1 MADTLKADIAKELNI
16 TARRNDSF
24 KLKLQVKDAAGTLV
38 MNGTNSG
45 SIPKYQAKM
54 TIINSS
60 GDKVLNVYTY
70 YWNNVVPG
78 NSGHDNNA
86 EPTSSVEGH
95 YSPSGAAVVD
105 GIYLASQT
113 DANDATQAATITIPY
128 THMDFQ
134 SGSYKYDLQ
143 IRLKDGDNA
152 TVDYTTWLYGTFTL
166 NADIT
171 QV

>member
-24 KLKLQVKDAAGTLV
+24 KLKLQVKDATGTLV

-60 GDKVLNVYTY
+60 GDKVLSAYSY
-70 YWNNVVPG
+70 YWNNVIP
-78 NSGHDNNA
+78 NSTGHPANG
-86 EPTSSVEGH
+86 EPTSSNEGH
-95 YSPSGAAVVD
+95 YSPSSISVED
-105 GIYLASQT
+105 GIYLASQN
-113 DANDATQAATITIPY
+113 DANDDSQAATITIPNTY
-128 THMDFQ
+128 MDFQ
-134 SGSYKYDLQ
+134 SGAYKYDLQ
-143 IRLKDGDNA
+143 ISYQSSDSA
-152 TVDYTTWLYGTFTL
+152 TIDYTTWLYGTFTL

-171 QV
+171 QI